1 MQNLEARCVAVPA
14 RGTLHHLELWVDD
27 LAEAEASWG
36 WLLSQLGYEVS
47 DRWANGQSWK
57 LDQTYVVLDAGPDR
71 VDAAHDRLRPGLNH
85 VAFFAGSP
93 SDVDTLVEQAPS
105 HGWTLL
111 FADRH
116 PHAGGPQ
123 QYAAYLENTAGFE
136 VELVA
141 DDG

>member
-1 MQNLEARCVAVPA
+1 VTTK
-14 RGTLHHLELWVDD
+14 GTLHHLELWVAD
-27 LAEAEASWG
+27 LGEAEASWG
-36 WLLSQLGYEVS
+36 WLLGRLGYELS
-47 DRWANGQSWK
+47 DRWTNGQSWQR
-57 LDQTYVVLDAGPDR
+57 DQTYVVLDAGPDR
-71 VDAAHDRLRPGLNH
+71 VDAPHDRLRPGLNH

-93 SDVDTLVEQAPS
+93 SDVDDMVEEAPA

-116 PHAGGPQ
+116 PHAGGPA

-141 DDG
+141 SNSITQ

>member
-1 MQNLEARCVAVPA
+1 MSD
-14 RGTLHHLELWVDD
+14 RGALHHLELWVAD
-27 LAEAEASWG
+27 LADAQASWG
-36 WLLSQLGYEVS
+36 WLLGRLGYEVS
-47 DRWANGQSWK
+47 DRWANGESWQRG
-57 LDQTYVVLDAGPDR
+57 QTYLVLDAGPDR
-71 VDAAHDRLRPGLNH
+71 VDARHDRLRPGLNH

-93 SDVDTLVEQAPS
+93 AEVDALVREAPS

-123 QYAAYLENTAGFE
+123 QYAAYLENAAGFE

-141 DDG
+141 DDA

>member
-1 MQNLEARCVAVPA
+1 MPA

>member
-1 MQNLEARCVAVPA
+1 MPK
-14 RGTLHHLELWVDD
+14 RGALHHLELWVAD
-27 LAEAEASWG
+27 LAEAQASWG
-36 WLLSQLGYEVS
+36 WLLGRLGYELS
-47 DRWANGQSWK
+47 ERWANGQSWQR
-57 LDQTYVVLDAGPDR
+57 DQTYIVLDAGPDR
-71 VDAAHDRLRPGLNH
+71 AAGRHDRLRPGLNH

-93 SDVDTLVEQAPS
+93 REVDAMVDEAPA
-105 HGWTLL
+105 HGWALM